1 MPVKNQS
8 DSLTEFRLQEF
19 LPYRFVTTAE
29 QIFKVFAENYEQI
42 CDLTVPEF
50 RVLAIL
56 AEHGILSP
64 THIGQRS
71 AMDKVKVSR
80 ATHGLIGKKL
90 VRQSID
96 PNDGRGRLLRLT
108 RKGISVYEAAAS
120 LATRLEAD
128 LFNALSR
135 TERGTLMRALTKI
148 GPGPEAEAASA

>member
-8 DSLTEFRLQEF
+8 DSVTEFRLQEF
-19 LPYRFVTTAE
+19 LPYRFVTAAE
-29 QIFKVFAENYEQI
+29 QIFKVFAEQYEQT

-56 AEHGILSP
+56 AEYGILSP
-64 THIGQRS
+64 THIGQCS

-108 RKGISVYEAAAS
+108 RKGSSAYAGAAAV
-120 LATRLEAD
+120 ATRLEAD
-128 LFNALSR
+128 LFAALSR
-135 TERGTLMRALTKI
+135 TERSTLIRALTKI
-148 GPGPEAEAASA
+148 SSGQETEAVTA